1 MIRTVAFALTLS
13 LLPFLTGCG
22 SPSLYPVTGTVKLK
36 GKVVPGCKVILAPA
50 EGTDP
55 QSFGFGITDKDG
67 RFEIQQPQGEKGIRA
82 GKYKVGFVAWV
93 DGKSGKPV
101 PADAKPSEVEGGVK
115 NIFGDK
121 YETPSSSPETID
133 VPKGGTQKEFD
144 ITL

>member
-1 MIRTVAFALTLS
+1 MRRAALS
-13 LLPFLTGCG
+13 LLIILPFLNGCG
-22 SPSLYPVTGTVKLK
+22 SPALQPVTGTVKFK
-36 GKVVPGCKVILAPA
+36 GKVVPSCKVILAPQD
-50 EGTDP
+50 GTDP

-93 DGKSGKPV
+93 DGKGKPV

-115 NIFGDK
+115 NIFGDV
-121 YETPSSSPETID
+121 YENPSSSPESLD
-133 VPKGGTQKEFD
+133 VPKGGLQKEFD